1 MLPYYK
7 YNNNLKPLLRGF
19 SSTTQLR
26 TDELPLFGGSTEN
39 FVQRKQFKK
48 FDSFFNTELY
58 KDKKTG
64 FFSYHTKQEFDE

>member
-1 MLPYYK
+1 MLRYCKYYG
-7 YNNNLKPLLRGF
+7 NLKSLTRGF
-19 SSTTQLR
+19 TITTKLR
-26 TDELPLFGGSTEN
+26 TDELPLFKGSTEF

-64 FFSYHTKQEFDE
+64 FFSYHTKQEFDG